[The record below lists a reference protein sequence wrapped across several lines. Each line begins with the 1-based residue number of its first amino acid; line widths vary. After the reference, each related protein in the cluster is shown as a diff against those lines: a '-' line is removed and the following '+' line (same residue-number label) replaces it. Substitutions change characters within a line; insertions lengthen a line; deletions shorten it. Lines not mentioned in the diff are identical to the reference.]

1 MSSKPVVVGVDGSEG
16 SLRAAE
22 WAAGEAARR
31 KLALRIVSAPAPL
44 PRMPSPYVRESTIAD
59 ALRDAAS
66 QHLSLAA
73 ERAGEVTQGLAIE
86 TGLLSGP
93 PGIALEG
100 CGPDAS
106 MLVLGARGAGGFGT
120 MTLGSVS
127 RHAAAHASCPV
138 VVVREETTA
147 VRREVVVGIRDP
159 EDAQEAL
166 ALAFEEAALR
176 GAELLVVHAWL
187 WIPPGLH
194 GRAGIAFDP
203 EMISAAAS
211 GQLDDLLSAWRE
223 KYPAVPVSPKV
234 LHGHPARILAGL
246 SARADLTVL
255 GKHSAPSLGSIWS
268 VVLGHA
274 HGPVAIVPSEPS

>member
-138 VVVREETTA
+138 VV
-147 VRREVVVGIRDP
+147 GIRDP